1 MAFVDYVRAAVCEP
15 LGISLDP
22 QGHPGAGMHALAST
36 IFSRSGANC
45 SSRLSLQDETHDEM
59 VAVQFPGLDGVLPDF
74 GRFSPLDWGL
84 GVELKGSKDGH
95 WSGSLTS
102 SATFG
107 HFGGSG
113 TFLWVDPRRELACVA
128 SDHATVRGVGEG
140 RLAATVGRGDQ
151 GVRLLIQPRSVADP
165 IITLDGVS
173 KAFGTTQAVSNVSFQ
188 VMPGRCVGWLGP
200 NGSGKTTLIRCML
213 GLARTTTGTITVRGH
228 AIPGDVRQALT
239 RVGAIVE
246 EPRFYPYLSGKANLE
261 VAAKFVGGD
270 AATRI
275 DWALERV
282 DLVDRSGSKVK
293 EYSLGMRQRLGVAR
307 SLLNDPELLILD
319 EPSNGL
325 DPAGIVE
332 FRQMIRSFVED
343 DGRTVFISSHLLDE
357 VQKMADD
364 IAIVQSGK
372 LVLHGSVD
380 AARRRRAAVDASARG
395 RSRTSGRDALPP
407 RARHGRRAGRTRQS
421 RAHRRANRRRQGDS
435 DHAVSRRGRHRRDR
449 DRA

>member
-1 MAFVDYVRAAVCEP
+1 MA
-15 LGISLDP
+15 
-22 QGHPGAGMHALAST
+22 
-36 IFSRSGANC
+36 
-45 SSRLSLQDETHDEM
+45 
-59 VAVQFPGLDGVLPDF
+59 
-74 GRFSPLDWGL
+74 
-84 GVELKGSKDGH
+84 
-95 WSGSLTS
+95 
-102 SATFG
+102 
-107 HFGGSG
+107 
-113 TFLWVDPRRELACVA
+113 
-128 SDHATVRGVGEG
+128 
-140 RLAATVGRGDQ
+140 
-151 GVRLLIQPRSVADP
+151 VADP

-173 KAFGTTQAVSNVSFQ
+173 KSFGATQAVSNVSFQ

-213 GLARTTTGTITVRGH
+213 GLARTTAGTITVRSH

-270 AATRI
+270 AVTRI

-282 DLVDRSGSKVK
+282 DLTDRSGSKVK

-380 AARRRRAAVDASARG
+380 QLVAEGRQSMRLRVDDPVRAEETLYRLGLVTSIEQGEHGNLELTGERIDDAKAILITRSLVEAGVGVIEIARESESLEQRFLEI
-395 RSRTSGRDALPP
+395 TSGMPLDVESEGSA
-407 RARHGRRAGRTRQS
+407 
-421 RAHRRANRRRQGDS
+421 
-435 DHAVSRRGRHRRDR
+435 
-449 DRA
+449 